1 MKTALLRRI
10 VVISCGLL
18 MAMLPA
24 SMSLYA
30 DEIKAT
36 PPPISQPMVSEG
48 MLAVSLANSLG
59 IDSTSDDVVAESSLG
74 ERGIAPANGWIADY
88 PVTPDIIAE
97 VRQSV
102 LQAVDSGK
110 LSMGRDDA
118 LKIYGEVLAGYGLTV
133 RPYVASEAASYQPV
147 TCDTYPN
154 PATIN
159 SVYSG
164 EGPPVVTYYC
174 PPPVYYSYYTWV
186 PYPFWWSDFWFSGYF
201 ILSDFHRHARIH
213 NRSVFITNHFN
224 DVRHHRVFR
233 VDPGDRF
240 HGRSFTGIGAR
251 PSRGFISTGVPHSSH
266 TIFNAPRGTSP
277 AASRG
282 MGRGMG
288 GGSGSKSG
296 AMGGSGG
303 SRHGTG
309 SGGGSHGGGGRR

>member
-10 VVISCGLL
+10 VGIGFGLL

-24 SMSLYA
+24 SMLLYA
-30 DEIKAT
+30 DEIKAA
-36 PPPISQPMVSEG
+36 PPPVSQPLVSEG

-59 IDSTSDDVVAESSLG
+59 IDSTDDDVSAESSLG
-74 ERGIAPANGWIADY
+74 ERGIAPHNGWIADY

-102 LQAVDSGK
+102 LQAVDNDKVS
-110 LSMGRDDA
+110 LGRDDA
-118 LKIYGEVLAGYGLTV
+118 MRIYGEVLAGFGLTV

-154 PATIN
+154 PATIS

-174 PPPVYYSYYTWV
+174 PPPGYYSYYTWV

-201 ILSDFHRHARIH
+201 ILSDFHRHVRIH

-224 DVRHHRVFR
+224 DVRHHRMFR

-240 HGRSFTGIGAR
+240 HGRSFAGIGAR
-251 PSRGFISTGVPHSSH
+251 PSRGFISTGVPRSSH
-266 TIFNAPRGTSP
+266 TIFNAPRPASP
-277 AASRG
+277 AASSA
-282 MGRGMG
+282 MGRGVG
-288 GGSGSKSG
+288 VGSGSRSG

-303 SRHGTG
+303 FRQGT
-309 SGGGSHGGGGRR
+309 GGGSRGGGGGR